1 MFSKSTKMPKD
12 NSVYVQER
20 NNYGAEDKYQCNVLT
35 CRYFEFQILR
45 IVVWLEMPIVGSIDV
60 LDTNQVDTPNTVRQ
74 NNILMILLSCNKVEI
89 PASRKRLASLDRFVQ
104 HEVQDLFD
112 QFLHN

>member
-60 LDTNQVDTPNTVRQ
+60 LDTNQVNTLNTV
-74 NNILMILLSCNKVEI
+74 
-89 PASRKRLASLDRFVQ
+89 RKRLAALDRFMQ
-104 HEVQDLFD
+104 HEVQDIFD